1 MLDVSGVKGKILQS
15 VETKVV
21 FRLLSVMIFTVLCQ
35 LWLKSCRATDEESK
49 LGKDGVQEGMVQEGE
64 VQDGGQVGIE
74 DEVGVQHGIEEEG
87 GVQVGIHSSLSVS
100 PNPTP
105 PAPSLHLQPN
115 PLFLFPCYSFLVITK
130 RESH

>member
-35 LWLKSCRATDEESK
+35 LWLKSRRATDEESK

-74 DEVGVQHGIEEEG
+74 D
-87 GVQVGIHSSLSVS
+87 
-100 PNPTP
+100 
-105 PAPSLHLQPN
+105 
-115 PLFLFPCYSFLVITK
+115 
-130 RESH
+130 